1 MRDGDGDS
9 ACCEAAAGG
18 QNFIRWRPG
27 SGELTPEGVSSGDV
41 HPSHP
46 RIEPPDKMAHSGL
59 PIWIAAIGR
68 DRSRCPTR
76 EADAGR
82 GAGTPD
88 ALLRRKF
95 LRGEIP

>member
-1 MRDGDGDS
+1 MCDGDVDITW
-9 ACCEAAAGG
+9 CQAGTCG
-18 QNFIRWRPG
+18 QKFIRWRPR
-27 SGELTPEGVSSGDV
+27 SCELAPEGVSSGDV

-46 RIEPPDKMAHSGL
+46 RIEAPDKMAHSGL
-59 PIWIAAIGR
+59 LIWISAIGCNC
-68 DRSRCPTR
+68 SRCPTR

-82 GAGTPD
+82 GAGTSD